1 MFFIWQLCHEK
12 LPTKTLLSQRRIIT
26 DDLCPLCQSS
36 SESCLHLFRD
46 CNSVLPLWL
55 SLGFQSTSMFFTQS
69 STDTWVKY
77 WSQDTSSPNQFPQFQ
92 WKDIFPVLLWTIWKA
107 RNKWVMENT
116 AFNIPAIIHRTKVVT
131 TELYFNLP
139 RKGTNSNPETILVN
153 WEPPPPDF
161 FKLNTDGS
169 VEGNPGQ
176 AGAGGVIRD
185 HTGCWFKGFSRSIG
199 ITNSLAAELWG
210 LRDGLVLAHQYNIKK
225 LIIELDAK
233 AVLDLIQPANLT
245 SCSHHP
251 YGALISDCRSLIQK
265 LEDFRIQHIFREGNA
280 TADILAKAGTKLS
293 CPFVLFNYPPTFV
306 INQVV
311 ADSWGVSY
319 PRIL

>member
-1 MFFIWQLCHEK
+1 
-12 LPTKTLLSQRRIIT
+12 
-26 DDLCPLCQSS
+26 
-36 SESCLHLFRD
+36 
-46 CNSVLPLWL
+46 
-55 SLGFQSTSMFFTQS
+55 
-69 STDTWVKY
+69 
-77 WSQDTSSPNQFPQFQ
+77 
-92 WKDIFPVLLWTIWKA
+92 
-107 RNKWVMENT
+107 MENI

-139 RKGTNSNPETILVN
+139 RKETNSNSETILVN

-169 VEGNPGQ
+169 VEGSPGQ

-185 HTGCWFKGFSRSIG
+185 HTGSWFKGFSRKIG

-210 LRDGLVLAHQYNIKK
+210 LRDGLVLAHQHNIKK

-233 AVLDLIQPANLT
+233 AVLDLIQPENLT
-245 SCSHHP
+245 SCSHHL

-265 LEDFRIQHIFREGNA
+265 LEVNRIQHTFREGNA
-280 TADILAKAGTKLS
+280 MADILAKAGTKLS
-293 CPFVLFNYPPTFV
+293 CPFVTFDYPPTFV
-306 INQVV
+306 IDQVV
-311 ADSWGVSY
+311 ADSWGVKY